1 MLDAKEQ
8 RLVKRYKDVL
18 RMPRW
23 KYILLYCIIG
33 WGITVAILVLLFDA
47 ITEWK
52 LPKWNDVFWAFLLYP
67 LGGITLGF
75 FWRWWAGRQLNK
87 LEEKQNT
94 A

>member
-1 MLDAKEQ
+1 MLDAKGQ
-8 RLVKRYKDVL
+8 RLVKRYKHVL
-18 RMPRW
+18 RLPRW
-23 KYILLYCIIG
+23 KYILLYGVIG

-52 LPKWNDVFWAFLLYP
+52 LPKWNEVFSAFLFYP
-67 LGGITLGF
+67 AGGILMGLF
-75 FWRWWAGRQLNK
+75 MRWWAARQLNK